1 MRFASTA
8 FALAVLLL
16 SSTAAAG
23 NSDEV
28 NAGVDV
34 TLTGGA
40 VVANVT
46 TGAALWYNP
55 TPPVWHAFRKARSRL
70 RV

>member
-40 VVANVT
+40 VGHCHLLELIDLLQNAC
-46 TGAALWYNP
+46 L
-55 TPPVWHAFRKARSRL
+55 HSFSSL
-70 RV
+70 S

>member
-1 MRFASTA
+1 M
-8 FALAVLLL
+8 ALAVLLL

-46 TGAALWYNP
+46 TGAFTIKLGSYVAGTDKP
-55 TPPVWHAFRKARSRL
+55 
-70 RV
+70 RVSPRPNA